1 MPNELRPLNLFADPL
16 PRPSP
21 DDGEDIPHADLEQL
35 TDYHRQRLPEPE
47 SVRLRTHLA
56 QCRDCAN
63 RLAQLEDFFRQ
74 MPPDA
79 SPEEIIERWQR
90 FQDTLSP
97 PPPHP
102 VPPAAESDVEE
113 EAPRWRRAPKGF
125 VPRRTLIRLT
135 TSLTLLALISSGFAL
150 YYWWQAR
157 LIRQDLDA
165 TEERVSRLWN
175 DLQSLEREHQ
185 MLKASHAEQM
195 AALNEKVKRL
205 TGPHLNWP
213 VFEIYPR
220 EVLSRLGSSMNEVT
234 LAPSVDGFSLILN
247 AENQA
252 RYSEYRLEIVDA
264 RNTIIWQGS
273 GLQRNALNAFTLA
286 VTRDLLPGDRYTLK
300 IYGKRGSRL
309 VLLEVYPL
317 RLQQRSSTA
326 PPAPAQQ

>member
-21 DDGEDIPHADLEQL
+21 KDGEKVPHADLEQL
-35 TDYHRQRLPEPE
+35 RDYHRQRLSEQE
-47 SVRLRTHLA
+47 SERLRSHLA
-56 QCRDCAN
+56 QCSDCAD
-63 RLAQLEDFFRQ
+63 RLAKLEDFFGQ

-79 SPEEIIERWQR
+79 SPEEIIERWQH
-90 FQDTLSP
+90 FQATLSP
-97 PPPHP
+97 SLPRPT
-102 VPPAAESDVEE
+102 PPAAESDVEE

-125 VPRRTLIRLT
+125 VSRRTLIKVA
-135 TSLTLLALISSGFAL
+135 TSLTLLVIISTGFAL
-150 YYWWQAR
+150 YDWWQAR
-157 LIRQDLDA
+157 LARQDLDA
-165 TEERVSRLWN
+165 AEERVSRLWN

-185 MLKASHAEQM
+185 MLKASHAEQL
-195 AALNEKVKRL
+195 AALNERVKRL

-234 LAPSVDGFSLILN
+234 LASSVDGFSLILN
-247 AENQA
+247 VENQT
-252 RYSEYRLEIVDA
+252 RYPEYRLEIVDA
-264 RNTIIWQGS
+264 ENTIIWQGS

-286 VTRDLLPGDRYTLK
+286 LTRDLLPGDHYTLK

-317 RLQQRSSTA
+317 RIRQRPATA
-326 PPAPAQQ
+326 PSPSTRH